1 MEINKSSWQ
10 DAELCGCQKIL
21 LFFLKPPAFHD
32 QKLTLWL
39 LCTELTTSTRV
50 HKESQP
56 FYTTRVAAP
65 VISSD
70 ITLEKKKL
78 TAVDQHFLCPHKQ
91 QVRSFSFSACS
102 LNPSSSASQ
111 PPILLEQKS
120 CHVEDF
126 GAITSCFQ
134 STGGDEFVLDM
145 TPANKAFNTD

>member
-56 FYTTRVAAP
+56 FYTTRAAAP

-102 LNPSSSASQ
+102 LTPRRLPVNPQFCQSRKAATLK
-111 PPILLEQKS
+111 ILEQSPPVFK
-120 CHVEDF
+120 VQEVMNLF
-126 GAITSCFQ
+126 WT
-134 STGGDEFVLDM
+134 
-145 TPANKAFNTD
+145 